1 MISTA
6 RHKMKMKTQPSV
18 DERKEAVF
26 DMKNNKFSG
35 LDEIPCK
42 FYQYIWSLIGCYFM
56 KYYYPFYNQEISFS
70 QRIPLIKDIK
80 HFFYHRLNVNKL
92 ITKS

>member
-56 KYYYPFYNQEISFS
+56 KYYYPFLLSRNFLFTTHTSY
-70 QRIPLIKDIK
+70 KGYK
-80 HFFYHRLNVNKL
+80 TFFL
-92 ITKS
+92 S

>member
-6 RHKMKMKTQPSV
+6 RHKMKMKTLNYTLPSV

-35 LDEIPCK
+35 LDGIPCK
-42 FYQYIWSLIGCYFM
+42 F
-56 KYYYPFYNQEISFS
+56 
-70 QRIPLIKDIK
+70 
-80 HFFYHRLNVNKL
+80 
-92 ITKS
+92 

>member
-1 MISTA
+1 MQIFMNESQSKKNNISNYLHDINCPT
-6 RHKMKMKTQPSV
+6 SV

-56 KYYYPFYNQEISFS
+56 KYYYPF
-70 QRIPLIKDIK
+70 L
-80 HFFYHRLNVNKL
+80 
-92 ITKS
+92 

>member
-18 DERKEAVF
+18 DERKEAIF

-42 FYQYIWSLIGCYFM
+42 FYKYIWSLIGCYFNEVLLSVFII
-56 KYYYPFYNQEISFS
+56 KKFPFHNAY
-70 QRIPLIKDIK
+70 L
-80 HFFYHRLNVNKL
+80 L
-92 ITKS
+92 

>member
-18 DERKEAVF
+18 DERKEAIF

-42 FYQYIWSLIGCYFM
+42 FYKYIWSLIGCYFM
-56 KYYYPFYNQEISFS
+56 KYYYPFLYSRNFLFTTHTSY
-70 QRIPLIKDIK
+70 KGYK
-80 HFFYHRLNVNKL
+80 TFFF
-92 ITKS
+92 KS

>member
-1 MISTA
+1 MSNSYANLYERKSIEKKITYQTTSIYMISTA

-35 LDEIPCK
+35 LDGIPCK
-42 FYQYIWSLIGCYFM
+42 FYKYIWSLIGCYFM
-56 KYYYPFYNQEISFS
+56 KYYYPF
-70 QRIPLIKDIK
+70 L
-80 HFFYHRLNVNKL
+80 
-92 ITKS
+92 

>member
-56 KYYYPFYNQEISFS
+56 KYYYPFLLSRNVIFTTHTSY
-70 QRIPLIKDIK
+70 KGYK
-80 HFFYHRLNVNKL
+80 TFFL
-92 ITKS
+92 S

>member
-1 MISTA
+1 MNESQSKKITYQTIYMISTA

-56 KYYYPFYNQEISFS
+56 KYYYPF
-70 QRIPLIKDIK
+70 L
-80 HFFYHRLNVNKL
+80 
-92 ITKS
+92 

>member
-1 MISTA
+1 MQIFMNESQSKKITYQTTSIYMISTA

-56 KYYYPFYNQEISFS
+56 KYYYPF
-70 QRIPLIKDIK
+70 L
-80 HFFYHRLNVNKL
+80 
-92 ITKS
+92 

>member
-1 MISTA
+1 MQIFMNESQSKKITYQTTSIYMISTA
-6 RHKMKMKTQPSV
+6 RHKMKMKTLPSV
-18 DERKEAVF
+18 DECKEAVF

-56 KYYYPFYNQEISFS
+56 KYYYPF
-70 QRIPLIKDIK
+70 L
-80 HFFYHRLNVNKL
+80 
-92 ITKS
+92 